1 MKSTA
6 IEESA
11 FCHLKVHR
19 WHEDLKSCV
28 SQEVA
33 SVKLDLHRE
42 FVEVI
47 ISILPLKL
55 KKKKRTAIN
64 IYLPIFHS
72 VSILLV

>member
-11 FCHLKVHR
+11 FCHLKVHH

-55 KKKKRTAIN
+55 KKKKKMN
-64 IYLPIFHS
+64 S
-72 VSILLV
+72 N